1 MYTDFAKKFTNTKQM
16 EEYVISIK
24 AKVIKMME
32 LRDTD
37 LIKAIESNDVND
49 IITMCYMLITAM
61 REIRDEN
68 KRT

>member
-24 AKVIKMME
+24 TKVIKMME

>member
-1 MYTDFAKKFTNTKQM
+1 MYADFAKKFTNTKQM

-37 LIKAIESNDVND
+37 LIKAIESNNTND

>member
-1 MYTDFAKKFTNTKQM
+1 MYADFAKKFTNTKQM

-37 LIKAIESNDVND
+37 LIKAIESNNKND

>member
-1 MYTDFAKKFTNTKQM
+1 MYADFAKKFTNTKQM
-16 EEYVISIK
+16 EEYVISTK

-37 LIKAIESNDVND
+37 LIKAIESNNTND

>member
-37 LIKAIESNDVND
+37 LIKAIESNNTND

>member
-37 LIKAIESNDVND
+37 LIKAIESKDVND

>member
-1 MYTDFAKKFTNTKQM
+1 MYTDLAKKFTNTKQM

-32 LRDTD
+32 LKDTD

-49 IITMCYMLITAM
+49 IITMCYMLIAAM